1 MLMKNPPIMVFDDS
15 LSAVDLETEARILR
29 ALKQRG
35 SRTTTFI
42 ISHRITTLM
51 HADRILV
58 LDHGR
63 VAEFGTHE
71 ELVALAGYTD
81 VSTISRGA
89 TLKICPKRKIYKIHT
104 ERRETGCSRL
114 KNEKGGK

>member
-1 MLMKNPPIMVFDDS
+1 MVFDDS

-63 VAEFGTHE
+63 VAGSAPTRS
-71 ELVALAGYTD
+71 LSRWAGYTD
-81 VSTISRGA
+81 VSTISEEQ
-89 TLKICPKRKIYKIHT
+89 H
-104 ERRETGCSRL
+104 
-114 KNEKGGK
+114 